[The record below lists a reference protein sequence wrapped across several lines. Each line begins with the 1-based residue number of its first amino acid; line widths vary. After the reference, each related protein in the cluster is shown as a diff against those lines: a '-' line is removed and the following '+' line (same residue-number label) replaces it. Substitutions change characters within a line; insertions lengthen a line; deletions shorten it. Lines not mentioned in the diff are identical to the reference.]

1 MLLTTEPSFPAPKPS
16 FFQLLLSV
24 VVVVVVVTAMI
35 KVTTIER
42 KSQNPYTSAWL
53 LFFLVMLL

>member
-1 MLLTTEPSFPAPKPS
+1 VLLTTEPSFPAPKPS
-16 FFQLLLSV
+16 FFQLLLS